1 MLQLSALSIGY
12 LLFSEDILDRVI
24 SALELAEKLLQFFNC
39 IVSRRLAFVVVVVV
53 RAAKDRL
60 IVSVTVAAAVLN

>member
-53 RAAKDRL
+53 RAAEDRL

>member
-1 MLQLSALSIGY
+1 LLQLSALSIGY

-53 RAAKDRL
+53 RAAEDRL
-60 IVSVTVAAAVLN
+60 IMSVTIAAAVLN

>member
-1 MLQLSALSIGY
+1 LLQLSALSIGY
-12 LLFSEDILDRVI
+12 LLFSKDILNRVI
-24 SALELAEKLLQFFNC
+24 SALELAKKLLQFFNC

-53 RAAKDRL
+53 RAAEDRL